1 MSTETSPNEQTPRHD
16 PFAALRLS
24 NYRWY
29 AAGFLTSACG
39 LQMLATAVG
48 WEIFERTKDPLH
60 LGYTGLARALP
71 VVLLA
76 LPGGHL
82 ADVFNRRWIIMISQ
96 ALFAVAAFLLAW
108 WSWSDGPIWLVYV
121 LLAMMGCLRAMNGP
135 ARGAFLPLI
144 VPGKDFH
151 NVVAWSTGIFH
162 LSGVAGPLI
171 AGWLI
176 GRTGVAH
183 WVYVGTGCATLVFSL
198 SMMFITPLVK
208 QTPAGKMTV
217 ESMLSGLG
225 FVYRDKPVF
234 GAIVIDCVG
243 VLLGG
248 ATALLPMY
256 ADDILK
262 VGPEGLGLLRASTF
276 AGAALMSVGLAFLP
290 PFKNA
295 GRTFLIAVALWG
307 VAVICFGLS
316 TSFWVAMVF
325 LFLQG
330 AIDNVSVVIRHVLVQ
345 ARTPDHLRGRV
356 SAVNTMFIEISNELG
371 AFESGL
377 VAKWLGPVLSVVTGG
392 IGTLIVVGV
401 VAATNK
407 PLRELKTMTMAEPK

>member
-1 MSTETSPNEQTPRHD
+1 
-16 PFAALRLS
+16 
-24 NYRWY
+24 
-29 AAGFLTSACG
+29 
-39 LQMLATAVG
+39 MLGTAVS
-48 WEIFERTKDPLH
+48 WEIFERTADPLH
-60 LGYTGLARALP
+60 LGLTGLARALP
-71 VVLLA
+71 VMLLA

-82 ADVFNRRWIIMISQ
+82 ADVFDRRWIIMISQ
-96 ALFAVAAFLLAW
+96 AFFAVAAFLLAW
-108 WSWSDGPIWLVYV
+108 WSWAAGPIWLVYL

-151 NVVAWSTGIFH
+151 NVVAWSTGLFH
-162 LSGVAGPLI
+162 ISGVIGPLI

-183 WVYVGTGCATLVFSL
+183 WVYLATGFATLMFSL
-198 SMMFITPLVK
+198 SMLFIHPLVK

-248 ATALLPMY
+248 ATALLPLY
-256 ADDILK
+256 AKEILK
-262 VGPEGLGLLRASTF
+262 VGPDGLGALKAATF
-276 AGAALMSVGLAFLP
+276 MGAAMMSVALAFLP

-307 VAVICFGLS
+307 VAAICFGLS
-316 TSFWVAMVF
+316 TSFWVAMAF
-325 LFLQG
+325 LFVQG
-330 AIDNVSVVIRHVLVQ
+330 AIDNVSVVIRHILVQ
-345 ARTPDHLRGRV
+345 SRTPDHLRGRV

-371 AFESGL
+371 AFESGV
-377 VAKWLGPVLSVVTGG
+377 VAKWLGPVMSVVTGG
-392 IGTLIVVGV
+392 IGTLLVVAG

-407 PLRELKTMTMAEPK
+407 PLRQLKTMTMPLEQESTAK